1 MSEDKGSWSDSG
13 LPYVMAGLDG
23 LPRFTRDGKSS
34 VAASVDITTLLA
46 ETDGKPSL
54 DYLYEKAKEIGR
66 VKVEEE
72 YNRKSTE
79 VSICF
84 NTKGGSM
91 VWAKGQS
98 EDVNKAFQNAIK
110 EARLIRDGY
119 R

>member
-1 MSEDKGSWSDSG
+1 MSEDKGSWGDG
-13 LPYVMAGLDG
+13 DIAYVTTGADG
-23 LPRFTRDGKSS
+23 LPRMRKGG
-34 VAASVDITTLLA
+34 ASIPTAMDITTLLS

-54 DYLYEKAKEIGR
+54 DYLYEEAKKIGR

-84 NTKGGSM
+84 NTKGGSR